1 MEGLGAKEMEALAEL
16 LCPDTADSGDLDG
29 ASPIPRPQASSG
41 KYRSNAKPNVKIGR
55 KEELD
60 IWKLDELNQG
70 ATFRQLKDHRTEPE
84 HEVLFSQ
91 SVSPEDVYLG
101 LSDRDPTTDHCET
114 LLVKTLEDRVVVDS
128 PLHKLNLALPYSAA
142 HPAKNRVCTD
152 LGKPPAFSAMYLT
165 SWLATSP

>member
-41 KYRSNAKPNVKIGR
+41 KYRSNAKPNVKVKAKIGR

-84 HEVLFSQ
+84 HE
-91 SVSPEDVYLG
+91 
-101 LSDRDPTTDHCET
+101 
-114 LLVKTLEDRVVVDS
+114 TLEDRVVVDS
-128 PLHKLNLALPYSAA
+128 PLHKLNLALPYSVN
-142 HPAKNRVCTD
+142 PDEGTAKWMASTCT
-152 LGKPPAFSAMYLT
+152 LLLRLPIRRKIEYVQI
-165 SWLATSP
+165 